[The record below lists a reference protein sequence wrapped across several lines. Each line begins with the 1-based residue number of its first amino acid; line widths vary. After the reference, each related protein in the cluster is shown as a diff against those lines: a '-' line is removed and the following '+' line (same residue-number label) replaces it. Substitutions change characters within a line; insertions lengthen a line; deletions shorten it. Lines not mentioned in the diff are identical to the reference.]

1 MRSFLLLTILG
12 LAAGMVGA
20 EGGPAPATDA
30 ERAALRAA
38 MLDVG
43 CLVSAANGDA
53 VLAASGLSDGR
64 AGEIVF
70 EMVGRGLAAPDPNG
84 DLRLIDPAC
93 PAPG

>member
-1 MRSFLLLTILG
+1 MRCPLPLAVFG
-12 LAAGMVGA
+12 LAAGAVWS

-30 ERAALRAA
+30 ELASLRAA
-38 MLDVG
+38 IVEVG
-43 CLVSAANGDA
+43 CLVTAANGDA

-70 EMVGRGLAAPDPNG
+70 EMVSRGLAAPEPNG